1 MVGGLRRCVR
11 DGHVE
16 DDDAGR
22 ESIGW
27 VTDSRALRRAEVLI
41 VMRIMGVCLV
51 WIGCTD

>member
-22 ESIGW
+22 ESTGW
-27 VTDSRALRRAEVLI
+27 MTGSLVLRRAEVGI
-41 VMRIMGVCLV
+41 VTRMLMFWLFR
-51 WIGCTD
+51 IGCTD

>member
-22 ESIGW
+22 ESVGW
-27 VTDSRALRRAEVLI
+27 VNGSRVLRRAEVGI
-41 VMRIMGVCLV
+41 VTRIMMVCLV
-51 WIGCTD
+51 

>member
-27 VTDSRALRRAEVLI
+27 VTDSRALRRAEVGI
-41 VMRIMGVCLV
+41 VTRITRVCL
-51 WIGCTD
+51 I